1 MNIIK
6 RLFSQPKAQTTAL
19 PEQTDN
25 RSPVPIEDK
34 VAVLPPGFH
43 IGQLSDIGQVRAQN
57 EDSLLTFDAGL
68 QYDYGQET
76 WGLFIVADGMG
87 GHQQGEIASSLA
99 GRVAAAHIIE
109 NSYLPYLEPARQS
122 AANNLPVIELL
133 QSAVEKA
140 NNAVLQNVP
149 DGATTLTAA
158 LLMGNNAYIAHVGD
172 TRAYLFKDNTLKQIT
187 KDHSLAQRL
196 EELGQ
201 SGPGLANVKNVLYRA
216 IGQDSAIEV
225 DTYVQH
231 LSPGTTLLLCSDGLW
246 GAITEES
253 LLQTL
258 NDVANPQAICTRL
271 VEQANQQGGHD
282 NITVIAITLGG
293 DDTPQSKSKPIL

>member
-76 WGLFIVADGMG
+76 WSLFIVADGMG

-99 GRVAAAHIIE
+99 VRTAAAHIIE
-109 NSYLPYLEPARQS
+109 NSYLPYLEPGRQS